1 MNVTV
6 YRSHFSPGDT
16 VMPTKLAEWMRLA
29 SKEEKEEL
37 ARRADTSVGY
47 LRLLAY
53 GHRENP
59 KVRLALAISRGT
71 WEMAMRDK
79 LKLPVIELHDLAVV
93 PNRAVK

>member
-6 YRSHFSPGDT
+6 YRSPFSPGDT

-37 ARRADTSVGY
+37 ALRAGTSVGY

-71 WEMAMRDK
+71 RAMQGHTI
-79 LKLPVIELHDLAVV
+79 LPHVTIDDLAVLSKKKGSV
-93 PNRAVK
+93 